1 MQALLKYFKLTFFW
15 LTLERFPNLFRP
27 SSSPYLSGDTLRK
40 FSDHIFD
47 EAKTFNPKSVKSGD
61 IIFVNSIIIDIFFNT
76 IHEKINSNYILIT
89 HNSDFY
95 IDKKTTS
102 YADEKIIHWFAQNL
116 VAESTKLI
124 SFIPIGLENRRR
136 MKHGR
141 KKWFKSIKSN
151 KTSSV
156 LLSFNEYNNFS
167 ERSLVK
173 KALSRNKNIDSIDF
187 ENTEDYFNNLR
198 KYKFVVCPEGN
209 GPDTHRTWEALLL
222 NTVPIF
228 KLTKFTENLNN
239 SGIPGIY
246 LNNWEDLNKIS
257 NKELDAMYKEL
268 TKVNISKYAHFDFW
282 KEIIQKK
289 RN

>member
-102 YADEKIIHWFAQNL
+102 YA
-116 VAESTKLI
+116 
-124 SFIPIGLENRRR
+124 
-136 MKHGR
+136 
-141 KKWFKSIKSN
+141 
-151 KTSSV
+151 
-156 LLSFNEYNNFS
+156 
-167 ERSLVK
+167 
-173 KALSRNKNIDSIDF
+173 
-187 ENTEDYFNNLR
+187 
-198 KYKFVVCPEGN
+198 
-209 GPDTHRTWEALLL
+209 
-222 NTVPIF
+222 
-228 KLTKFTENLNN
+228 
-239 SGIPGIY
+239 
-246 LNNWEDLNKIS
+246 
-257 NKELDAMYKEL
+257 
-268 TKVNISKYAHFDFW
+268 
-282 KEIIQKK
+282 
-289 RN
+289 